1 MPAHARR
8 LPLVAVLALT
18 SALLL
23 APAAPAAP
31 ASAPA
36 QATVAKKKACKKRKG
51 ETRKHWLKR
60 CRCTKFKAGETR
72 SKFRKRCPGAKVP
85 KRKAAAPVTPPPAGG
100 GAPPATPPA
109 GQQALTGQ
117 PAIDYVATAMKGMRI
132 SRVSCTPASTG
143 GCSSS
148 ITENVDFCQ
157 DGATFQGRKTNE
169 SLSGVVYEVN
179 FAGTY
184 RVLEAGVNAERTGAQ
199 AKVEST
205 ITQATGNDDPPP
217 SGQGILT
224 FVGANQVFLGTTE
237 YTRGQGA
244 C

>member
-1 MPAHARR
+1 MPR
-8 LPLVAVLALT
+8 LPLVAVLA
-18 SALLL
+18 ALAVTLL
-23 APAAPAAP
+23 APAASAAP
-31 ASAPA
+31 ASAPGP
-36 QATVAKKKACKKRKG
+36 ATVAKKAKACKKRKG

-60 CRCTKFKAGETR
+60 CKCSKFKSGETR
-72 SKFRKRCPGAKVP
+72 AKFKKRCPGAKVP
-85 KRKAAAPVTPPPAGG
+85 KRKAPAGG
-100 GAPPATPPA
+100 GGTSPTTPPPTTPPPTTPPA
-109 GQQALTGQ
+109 SGALTGQ
-117 PAIDYVATAMKGMRI
+117 AAIDYVATAMKGMRI

-157 DGATFQGRKTNE
+157 DGATFQGRRTNE
-169 SLSGVVYEVN
+169 SLSGSVYEVN

-184 RVLEAGVNAERTGAQ
+184 RILEAGVNAERSGAQ

-205 ITQATGNDDPPP
+205 ITQSTGNDDPPP
-217 SGQGILT
+217 SGQGIVT
-224 FVGANQVFLGTTE
+224 FVGANQVYLGNTE